1 MRWFASRALR
11 MPSEQPFVLVI
22 AGGTA
27 SGKSS
32 IVSRFVAA
40 TGASHLSH
48 DRYYFDVPEPRGH
61 DFDHPD
67 ALDTDRLVADV
78 ECLKRGESAEL
89 PVYSFASHS
98 RSKDTEVMHPTPI
111 IVVEGILVLADSRL
125 AALADLTVFVD
136 APEPVRFD
144 RRLRRDMAERGRT
157 EESVRTQYAETVK
170 PNHER
175 FVQPSKA
182 LASVVL
188 DGTVDLDQSVG
199 ELVSLVVG

>member
-1 MRWFASRALR
+1 
-11 MPSEQPFVLVI
+11 MPSERPFVLVI

-40 TGASHLSH
+40 TGAAHLSH
-48 DRYYFDVPEPRGH
+48 DRYYFDAPEPKGH

-67 ALDTDRLVADV
+67 ALDTARLVADV
-78 ECLKRGESAEL
+78 ECLKRGEPVDL

-98 RSKDTEVMHPTPI
+98 RSADTETMHPTSV

-136 APEPVRFD
+136 APEPVRFR
-144 RRLRRDMAERGRT
+144 RRLRRDMADRGRT
-157 EESVRTQYAETVK
+157 EESVRAQYAETVK
-170 PNHER
+170 PNHDR

-182 LASVVL
+182 LATVVL
-188 DGTVDLDQSVG
+188 DGTADLAQSVD
-199 ELVSLVVG
+199 ELVSLVGS

>member
-1 MRWFASRALR
+1 

-40 TGASHLSH
+40 TGAAHLSH
-48 DRYYFDVPEPRGH
+48 DRYYFDVPEPRGY

-67 ALDTDRLVADV
+67 ALDTDRLVADL

-98 RSKDTEVMHPTPI
+98 RSEDTETMHPTPV
-111 IVVEGILVLADSRL
+111 IVVEGILVLADTRL

-188 DGTVDLDQSVG
+188 DGTVDLDQSVDK
-199 ELVSLVVG
+199 LVSLVVR

>member
-1 MRWFASRALR
+1 

-40 TGASHLSH
+40 TGAAHLSH
-48 DRYYFDVPEPRGH
+48 DRYYFDVPEPRGY

-67 ALDTDRLVADV
+67 ALDTDRLVADL

-98 RSKDTEVMHPTPI
+98 RSEDTETMHPTPV
-111 IVVEGILVLADSRL
+111 IVVEGILVLADARL

-188 DGTVDLDQSVG
+188 DGTVDLDQSVDK
-199 ELVSLVVG
+199 LVSLVVR

>member
-1 MRWFASRALR
+1 MLWCASRALR
-11 MPSEQPFVLVI
+11 MASERPFVLVI

-32 IVSRFVAA
+32 IVSRFVAV
-40 TGASHLSH
+40 TGAAHLSH
-48 DRYYFDVPEPRGH
+48 DRYYFDAPEPRGH

-67 ALDTDRLVADV
+67 ALDTSRLVGDV
-78 ECLKRGESAEL
+78 ERLKRGESVSL
-89 PVYSFASHS
+89 PVYSFVSHT
-98 RSKDTEVMHPTPI
+98 RSNNTETMHPTPI
-111 IVVEGILVLADSRL
+111 IVVEGILVLADPRL

-136 APEPVRFD
+136 APEQVRFE

-157 EESVRTQYAETVK
+157 EESVRAQYAETVK
-170 PNHER
+170 PNHDR

-188 DGTVDLDQSVG
+188 DGTTDLDLSVDQ
-199 ELVSLVVG
+199 LVSLVPR

>member
-1 MRWFASRALR
+1 
-11 MPSEQPFVLVI
+11 MPSERPFVLVI

-40 TGASHLSH
+40 TGAAHLSH
-48 DRYYFDVPEPRGH
+48 DRYYFDAPEPKGH

-67 ALDTDRLVADV
+67 ALDTARLVADV
-78 ECLKRGESAEL
+78 ECLKRGESVDL

-98 RSKDTEVMHPTPI
+98 RSADTETMHPTSV

-136 APEPVRFD
+136 APEPVRFR
-144 RRLRRDMAERGRT
+144 RRLRRDMADRGRT
-157 EESVRTQYAETVK
+157 EESVRAQYAETVK
-170 PNHER
+170 PNHDR

-182 LASVVL
+182 LATVVL
-188 DGTVDLDQSVG
+188 DGTADLAQSVD
-199 ELVSLVVG
+199 ELVSLVGS

>member
-1 MRWFASRALR
+1 
-11 MPSEQPFVLVI
+11 MPSERPFVLVI

-40 TGASHLSH
+40 TGAAHLSH
-48 DRYYFDVPEPRGH
+48 DRYYFDAPEPKGH

-67 ALDTDRLVADV
+67 ALDTARLVADV
-78 ECLKRGESAEL
+78 ECLKRGESVDL

-98 RSKDTEVMHPTPI
+98 RTQDTETMHPTSV

-136 APEPVRFD
+136 APEPVRFR
-144 RRLRRDMAERGRT
+144 RRLRRDMADRGRT
-157 EESVRTQYAETVK
+157 EESVRAQYAETVK
-170 PNHER
+170 PNHDR

-182 LASVVL
+182 LATVVL
-188 DGTVDLDQSVG
+188 DGTADLAQSVD
-199 ELVSLVVG
+199 ELVSLVGS

>member
-1 MRWFASRALR
+1 

-40 TGASHLSH
+40 TGAAHLSH
-48 DRYYFDVPEPRGH
+48 DRYYFDVPEPRGY

-67 ALDTDRLVADV
+67 ALDTDRLVADL

-98 RSKDTEVMHPTPI
+98 RSGDTETMHPTPV
-111 IVVEGILVLADSRL
+111 IVVEGILVLADARL
-125 AALADLTVFVD
+125 ADLADLTVFVD

-188 DGTVDLDQSVG
+188 DGTVDLDQSVDK
-199 ELVSLVVG
+199 LVSLVVR

>member
-1 MRWFASRALR
+1 
-11 MPSEQPFVLVI
+11 MPSERPFVLVI

-40 TGASHLSH
+40 TGAAHLSH
-48 DRYYFDVPEPRGH
+48 DRYYFDAPEPKGH

-67 ALDTDRLVADV
+67 ALDTARLVADV
-78 ECLKRGESAEL
+78 ECLQRGEPVDL

-98 RSKDTEVMHPTPI
+98 RSADTETMHPTSV

-136 APEPVRFD
+136 APEPVRFR
-144 RRLRRDMAERGRT
+144 RRLRRDMADRGRT
-157 EESVRTQYAETVK
+157 EESVRAQYAETVK
-170 PNHER
+170 PNHDR

-182 LASVVL
+182 LATVVL
-188 DGTVDLDQSVG
+188 DGTADLAQSVD
-199 ELVSLVVG
+199 ELVSLVGS

>member
-1 MRWFASRALR
+1 
-11 MPSEQPFVLVI
+11 MPSERPFVLVI

-40 TGASHLSH
+40 TGAAHLSH
-48 DRYYFDVPEPRGH
+48 DRYYFDAPEPKGH

-67 ALDTDRLVADV
+67 ALDTARLVADV
-78 ECLKRGESAEL
+78 ECLQRGEPVDL

-98 RSKDTEVMHPTPI
+98 RSVDTETMHPTSV

-136 APEPVRFD
+136 APEPVRFR
-144 RRLRRDMAERGRT
+144 RRLRRDMADRGRT
-157 EESVRTQYAETVK
+157 EESVRAQYAETVK
-170 PNHER
+170 PNHDR

-182 LASVVL
+182 LATVVL
-188 DGTVDLDQSVG
+188 DGTADLAQSVD
-199 ELVSLVVG
+199 ELVSLVGS

>member
-1 MRWFASRALR
+1 MASER
-11 MPSEQPFVLVI
+11 PFVWVI

-32 IVSRFVAA
+32 IVSRFVAE
-40 TGASHLSH
+40 TGAAHLSH
-48 DRYYFDVPEPRGH
+48 DRYYFDAPQPLGH

-67 ALDTDRLVADV
+67 ALDTARLVADV
-78 ECLKRGESAEL
+78 ERLKRGESVEL

-98 RSKDTEVMHPTPI
+98 RSVDTETMHPTPV
-111 IVVEGILVLADSRL
+111 IVVEGILVLAEPRL

-136 APEPVRFD
+136 APEQVRFE

-157 EESVRTQYAETVK
+157 EESVRAQYAETVK
-170 PNHER
+170 PNHDR

-188 DGTVDLDQSVG
+188 DGTVDLSQSV
-199 ELVSLVVG
+199 EQLVSLVRR

>member
-1 MRWFASRALR
+1 
-11 MPSEQPFVLVI
+11 MPSERPFVLVI

-40 TGASHLSH
+40 TGAAHLSH
-48 DRYYFDVPEPRGH
+48 DRYYFDAPEPKGH

-67 ALDTDRLVADV
+67 ALDTARLVADV
-78 ECLKRGESAEL
+78 ECLKRGESVDL
-89 PVYSFASHS
+89 PVYSFASHA
-98 RSKDTEVMHPTPI
+98 RTKDTETIHPTSV

-157 EESVRTQYAETVK
+157 EESVRAQYAETVK
-170 PNHER
+170 PNHDR

-188 DGTVDLDQSVG
+188 DGTADLAQSVD
-199 ELVSLVVG
+199 ELVLLVGS

>member
-1 MRWFASRALR
+1 MQWFAFRALR
-11 MPSEQPFVLVI
+11 MASERPFVLVI

-40 TGASHLSH
+40 TGAAHLSH
-48 DRYYFDVPEPRGH
+48 DRYYFDAPEPRGH

-67 ALDTDRLVADV
+67 ALDTARLVADV
-78 ECLKRGESAEL
+78 ERLKRGESVEL
-89 PVYSFASHS
+89 PVYNFASHS
-98 RSKDTEVMHPTPI
+98 RSIDTETLHPTPV
-111 IVVEGILVLADSRL
+111 IVVEGILVLADPRL

-136 APEPVRFD
+136 APEDVRFE

-157 EESVRTQYAETVK
+157 EESVRAQYAETVK
-170 PNHER
+170 PNHDR

-188 DGTVDLDQSVG
+188 DGTVDLVQSVDQ
-199 ELVSLVVG
+199 LVSLVRR